1 MATKFSSFF
10 AFSHLP
16 TSFLDVFRPSSFT
29 REFCLNFTLQ
39 QHSHQRGLK
48 SILRNFS
55 RNPAVQKQAHHDK
68 MSNVFSRSSLKRSRP
83 LQPQVQ
89 VHVVAF
95 YVSPEKSYN
104 FLDKRCLFPFSN
116 RGRVLSDTLEFRNKT
131 GYSLQLP
138 Y

>member
-29 REFCLNFTLQ
+29 REFCLNFAATFSPERTQ
-39 QHSHQRGLK
+39 KH
-48 SILRNFS
+48 LRNFS
-55 RNPAVQKQAHHDK
+55 RNPAVQKQAHYDK
-68 MSNVFSRSSLKRSRP
+68 MSNVFSRSSLKRSQP